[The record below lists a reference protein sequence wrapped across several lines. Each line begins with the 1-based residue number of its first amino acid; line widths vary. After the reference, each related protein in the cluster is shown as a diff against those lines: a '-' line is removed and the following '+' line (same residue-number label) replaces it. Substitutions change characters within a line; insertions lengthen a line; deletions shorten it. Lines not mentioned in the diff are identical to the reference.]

1 MTTETKRIV
10 PALRLGCAAIA
21 LALVAAC
28 DDIDTIDIG
37 PTSTTA
43 QVPVTQAATAEPDS
57 IVGKWQMLPAVG
69 TGTRGCSIEFF
80 SSSLSS
86 TKGRVSPFACHQVEG
101 LGGLHGVA
109 DINGWERKG
118 RTIVLSGIAQP
129 NIGTIELPRD
139 SYSDRVS
146 GVTRE
151 EGIRFV
157 MVRQ

>member
-1 MTTETKRIV
+1 MDMSSASGT
-10 PALRLGCAAIA
+10 AS
-21 LALVAAC
+21 
-28 DDIDTIDIG
+28 
-37 PTSTTA
+37 PTPVSATA
-43 QVPVTQAATAEPDS
+43 QQPDS